1 MKLADEIHRL
11 MNKPQITEVEHKR
24 ALEMLSVLIRNALAS
39 KDMAKMVA
47 LNTIKQQL
55 DQKYYTRFVS
65 IEERIG
71 NAEQENEL
79 IRLITIAACFA
90 DMLNEALTVVKSRA
104 KEPGCKN
111 VDVVK
116 MAEAALSS
124 TAEIVRCYDET
135 SGLASRMFEY
145 ISRKVSERY
154 YAAIENEV
162 RMRMNDKVPAEEL
175 DL

>member
-104 KEPGCKN
+104 KELGCKN

-116 MAEAALSS
+116 MADAALSS

-135 SGLASRMFEY
+135 SDLASRMFEY
-145 ISRKVSERY
+145 ISRNVSERY

-175 DL
+175 GL

>member
-1 MKLADEIHRL
+1 M
-11 MNKPQITEVEHKR
+11 
-24 ALEMLSVLIRNALAS
+24 LIRNALAS

-71 NAEQENEL
+71 DTENENEL
-79 IRLITIAACFA
+79 IRLITIESFFA
-90 DMLNEALTVVKSRA
+90 DMLNEALTIVKSRA
-104 KEPGCKN
+104 KELGCKN
-111 VDVVK
+111 IDVVK

-124 TAEIVRCYDET
+124 TAEMIKCYDET
-135 SGLASRMFEY
+135 SDLASRMFEY

-175 DL
+175 GL

>member
-24 ALEMLSVLIRNALAS
+24 ASEMLSVLIRNALAS

-104 KEPGCKN
+104 KELGCKN

-116 MAEAALSS
+116 MAEAALNS

-135 SGLASRMFEY
+135 SDLASRMFEY

-175 DL
+175 GL

>member
-24 ALEMLSVLIRNALAS
+24 ALEMLSVLIRNALVS

-71 NAEQENEL
+71 NVEQENEL

-104 KEPGCKN
+104 KELGCKN

-124 TAEIVRCYDET
+124 TAEMVRCYDET
-135 SGLASRMFEY
+135 SDLASRMFEY

-175 DL
+175 GL

>member
-79 IRLITIAACFA
+79 IRLITIASCFA

-104 KEPGCKN
+104 KELGCKN
-111 VDVVK
+111 IDVVK

-124 TAEIVRCYDET
+124 TAEMIKCYDET
-135 SGLASRMFEY
+135 SDLASRMFEY

-175 DL
+175 GL